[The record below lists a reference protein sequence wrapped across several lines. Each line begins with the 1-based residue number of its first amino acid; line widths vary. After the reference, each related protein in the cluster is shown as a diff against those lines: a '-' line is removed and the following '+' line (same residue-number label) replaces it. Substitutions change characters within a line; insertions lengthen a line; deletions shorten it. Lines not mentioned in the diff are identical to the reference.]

1 MIAVVSAVRDEVA
14 DYLGYGDFRA
24 STYAGGVRIYRS
36 RSSPNVAVA
45 VGGIGRDRAVATT
58 EAAIEAVQPSMI
70 FCTGFAGGVQEE
82 LEPGDLTVCERVW
95 RPEGPPEAWSADSAT
110 SIAVAEGDLTDRL
123 LADLEQE
130 GLRTVKGDCLTVPKV
145 VYGCGAVLPA
155 LESLGVD
162 MATGPVGR
170 AVGWVVEHQ
179 NRDGGWGESCASY
192 VDPAYRGRGPSTP
205 SQTAWALMSL
215 LAVGDR
221 ANPAARRGVEHLIG
235 VQREDGSWD
244 EPHFTG
250 TGFPGYGAGQRLR
263 RYPAPG
269 EAGYQGAEL
278 PAGFMINYHMYR
290 NYWPLTALGRYKRS
304 FDDGATTARTHGG
317 VPRRAAA
324 SL

>member
-130 GLRTVKGDCLTVPKV
+130 GLRAVKGDCLTVPKV
-145 VYGCGAVLPA
+145 VSGQADKDRIGREFPVATIDMESFWVAATAAEHGVSTTVVRAVLDPLHLPLPPFVKKVA
-155 LESLGVD
+155 E
-162 MATGPVGR
+162 
-170 AVGWVVEHQ
+170 
-179 NRDGGWGESCASY
+179 DGG
-192 VDPAYRGRGPSTP
+192 RGRWRHALGYLLAGPWRVGSLIQL
-205 SQTAWALMSL
+205 SAQVRVARASLASL
-215 LAVGDR
+215 LRV
-221 ANPAARRGVEHLIG
+221 
-235 VQREDGSWD
+235 S
-244 EPHFTG
+244 TS
-250 TGFPGYGAGQRLR
+250 
-263 RYPAPG
+263 
-269 EAGYQGAEL
+269 
-278 PAGFMINYHMYR
+278 M
-290 NYWPLTALGRYKRS
+290 GRHTVV
-304 FDDGATTARTHGG
+304 A
-317 VPRRAAA
+317 
-324 SL
+324 